1 MSNKNMLQN
10 QVTPYWDEAELDDV
24 LFPKGNV
31 VESDKKIQR
40 DALKSAITDE
50 IEEMEDLRRILSSVV
65 GWKNKEIAIALWAGH
80 IEKAE
85 ELRSQSEKFDSP
97 ESVEAALI
105 ERFAQPI
112 YQETDYNKAQLV
124 EKLLPI
130 IRASPI
136 SDLRP
141 EVWTDDDRAL
151 EQIRWCLD
159 EYVEIIDWDERGP

>member
-112 YQETDYNKAQLV
+112 YQETDYNKA
-124 EKLLPI
+124 
-130 IRASPI
+130 PI